1 MRHLDLDLL
10 QAVIDGQ
17 LPPKTLL
24 RRLLDHLGELCPDCG
39 EVIAALRQGVGSSD
53 RDLGEPVLAGFTES
67 SDEAGHRSTSTGN
80 LRLVSAVERAEKTAV
95 EWSKQLRRERRRARA
110 ELRELTALPA
120 SARAHRIQQARTRF
134 RSRTLAELL
143 IEESRRMIHEDPAES
158 RSLAALVDVVLLW
171 TPGAVES
178 DWARDLSLRS
188 RAWEANALRTM
199 GDLRTA
205 DHAFGELRVRLAR
218 EIAGGEEL
226 HAEICSLEASLRI
239 DQRRHSEARNLLD
252 RAAFL
257 YRQSGASEPLSR
269 VLLKLAMVEYESGD
283 PEAAVTLHGEALA
296 LLDPQQESSLFLSTV
311 LNLGFYLLEL
321 DRFVDAEKLLSQH
334 YNGMLEAGV
343 WNWPHT
349 MSLRGRLAVARGDEH
364 EAESL
369 FLAARAEL
377 IRRGDPVRAAVASLD
392 LALLYLAQGKTA
404 DLRRMARLM
413 GAIFEAED
421 LHQEAL
427 ATLVLFQQAVAAE
440 TVTLEAIRSW
450 RRQLESGGAA
460 SHRAAAQPS

>member
-24 RRLLDHLGELCPDCG
+24 RRLLDHVGELCPDCG
-39 EVIAALRQGVGSSD
+39 EVISALRQGNRTAEG
-53 RDLGEPVLAGFTES
+53 DLGTPVLVGQSQATE
-67 SDEAGHRSTSTGN
+67 EEVRRPTGAHS
-80 LRLVSAVERAEKTAV
+80 LRLVSAVERAEKSAV
-95 EWSKQLRRERRRARA
+95 EWSKKLRRERRRACA
-110 ELRELTALPA
+110 ELRELTSLPA
-120 SARAHRIQQARTRF
+120 SARAQCIQRARTRF

-143 IEESRRMIHEDPAES
+143 IEECRRMIHENPVEA
-158 RSLAALVDVVLLW
+158 RSFAALVDVVLLW

-178 DWARDLSLRS
+178 DWARELSLRA
-188 RAWEANALRTM
+188 RAWEANALRAG
-199 GDLRTA
+199 GDLRAA

-218 EIAGGEEL
+218 EITSCEEL
-226 HAEICSLEASLRI
+226 HAELCSLEASLRI
-239 DQRRHSEARNLLD
+239 DQRRLSEARNLLD

-257 YRQSGASEPLSR
+257 HRQSGASEPLAR

-283 PEAAVTLHGEALA
+283 SEAAVAVHGQALA
-296 LLDPQQESSLFLSTV
+296 LLDPRKDNGLFVSTV
-311 LNLGFYLLEL
+311 TNLGFYLLEL
-321 DRFVDAEKLLSQH
+321 DRLAEAEKLVSQH
-334 YNGMLEAGV
+334 QKDMIDAGA
-343 WNWPHT
+343 WDWPHT
-349 MSLRGRLAVARGDEH
+349 QSLRGRLALARGDES

-377 IRRGDPVRAAVASLD
+377 IRRGDPLRAAVASLD

-440 TVTLEAIRSW
+440 TVTLEAIKSW
-450 RRQLESGGAA
+450 RRQLESGGAP
-460 SHRAAAQPS
+460 SHRATAQPS